1 MEKQNFSKRF
11 VTPILIIFAVVSIS
25 WIVYN
30 LSWRLEN
37 EAIHHLLADISG
49 TLLFISITFGVV
61 VVYSMAFF
69 RGATLFERVIASF
82 ANPLVWVIKEFF
94 RMLTSF
100 SITESLYFSL
110 NPLVIWLI
118 LGIIT
123 QMGLLE
129 IICRWRQKK
138 GGVDV
143 KVFSFPAF
151 MAFFVGF
158 SLVISL
164 YAWGRGENVFSFYLE
179 MYRVLFGAGVGI

>member
-11 VTPILIIFAVVSIS
+11 VTPILIVFAVMSIS

-30 LSWRLEN
+30 LAWRLEN
-37 EAIHHLLADISG
+37 ESIHHLLANISG

-69 RGATLFERVIASF
+69 RGAPLLERVIASF
-82 ANPLVWVIKEFF
+82 VNPFIWVIKEFF

-143 KVFSFPAF
+143 KAFSLPAF
-151 MAFFVGF
+151 MAFFVGL
-158 SLVISL
+158 SLAILL
-164 YAWGRGENVFSFYLE
+164 YVWGRGENVFSFYLE

>member
-1 MEKQNFSKRF
+1 M
-11 VTPILIIFAVVSIS
+11 SIS
-25 WIVYN
+25 WICYN

-37 EAIHHLLADISG
+37 ETIHLLLADISG
-49 TLLFISITFGVV
+49 TLLFLSITFGTV
-61 VVYSMAFF
+61 VVYSMVCF
-69 RGATLFERVIASF
+69 RGGSLLEKVIASF
-82 ANPLVWVIKEFF
+82 VNPLIWVIKEFF

-118 LGIIT
+118 LGIIA

-138 GGVDV
+138 GGDDI

-151 MAFFVGF
+151 MAFFIGL
-158 SLVISL
+158 SLVIIL

-179 MYRVLFGAGVGI
+179 MYRMFFGAGVGI